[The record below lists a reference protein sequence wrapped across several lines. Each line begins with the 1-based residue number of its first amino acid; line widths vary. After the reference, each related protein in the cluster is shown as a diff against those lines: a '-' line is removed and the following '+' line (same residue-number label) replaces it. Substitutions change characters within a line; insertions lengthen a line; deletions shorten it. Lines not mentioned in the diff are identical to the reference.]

1 MRKNIAQ
8 ILSADLAQISVKA
21 TTTDNLGYIGKGEG
35 IAATAVVL
43 ISNES

>member
-8 ILSADLAQISVKA
+8 ILSTDLDQISVKA
-21 TTTDNLGYIGKGEG
+21 TTTDNLGYIGKGDG

-43 ISNES
+43 ISNGS